1 MRHFLVLIIVLI
13 TTTTTATAQNFDIN
27 LLKRINPDVP
37 GSRFWRAESK
47 SAYPLAFLVH
57 GGLMTYDYFHDKA
70 NRGKLFRHAAEKLVV
85 LALTE
90 GIKLAVNRPRP
101 YIKYPLDV
109 HPYDN
114 SETGLSFPS
123 AHTSVAFNTATTLAM
138 RFNKWYITVPAFAW
152 AGCVGYSR
160 MYLGEHYP
168 TDVIAG
174 AALGVGSAY
183 LVRWIDKKLS
193 ARKHN

>member
-1 MRHFLVLIIVLI
+1 MRHHLTLLILLV
-13 TTTTTATAQNFDIN
+13 TTTVSAQNADID
-27 LLKRINPDVP
+27 LLKQINPAQP
-37 GSRFWRAESK
+37 KSAFWRAESK
-47 SAYPLAFLVH
+47 SAYPVAFLVH

-90 GIKLAVNRPRP
+90 GIKLAVDRPRP

-123 AHTSVAFNTATTLAM
+123 AHTSVAFNAATTLAM

-168 TDVIAG
+168 SDVIAG
-174 AALGVGSAY
+174 AAIGVGSAF

-193 ARKHN
+193 ARKHP

>member
-1 MRHFLVLIIVLI
+1 MRHHLTLLILLV
-13 TTTTTATAQNFDIN
+13 TTSVSAQNADID
-27 LLKRINPDVP
+27 LLKQINPAQP
-37 GSRFWRAESK
+37 NSAFWRAESK
-47 SAYPLAFLVH
+47 SAYPVAFLVH

-90 GIKLAVNRPRP
+90 GIKLAVDRPRP

-123 AHTSVAFNTATTLAM
+123 AHTSVAFNAATTLAM

-168 TDVIAG
+168 SDVIAG
-174 AALGVGSAY
+174 AAIGVGSAF

-193 ARKHN
+193 ARKHS